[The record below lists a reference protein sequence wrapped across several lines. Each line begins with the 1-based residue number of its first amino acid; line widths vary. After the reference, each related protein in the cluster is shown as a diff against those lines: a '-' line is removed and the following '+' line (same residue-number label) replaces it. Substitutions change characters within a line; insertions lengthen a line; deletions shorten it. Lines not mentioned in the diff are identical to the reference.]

1 MNTLPLGGMISIW
14 RSRSHE
20 CSMFTQMLSS
30 WDGSASVAPAGNPMK
45 FSVGVYDAWPSS
57 ETQFGAADV
66 HCASVE
72 HVSPDDTPSGSGI
85 GVACGF
91 STEPHTG
98 QSPMPEQSTS
108 EQSVRPSWSLST
120 PSLQTS
126 APNVD

>member
-20 CSMFTQMLSS
+20 CSMFTQILSS
-30 WDGSASVAPAGNPMK
+30 FDGSASVAPAGNPMK
-45 FSVGVYDAWPSS
+45 FSVEVYDAWHSS

-85 GVACGF
+85 AAACGF
-91 STEPHTG
+91 PAVPPTG
-98 QSPMPEQSTS
+98 HS
-108 EQSVRPSWSLST
+108 
-120 PSLQTS
+120 
-126 APNVD
+126 